1 MKESIHGH
9 NVLKLIRELEQAPGR
24 DDILGAINLH
34 FGSEARFHTCSANGL
49 SASELVELFLN
60 KGKLVEEENAIRF
73 VGCQCQHH

>member
-9 NVLKLIRELEQAPGR
+9 NVLKLIREQDQAGGR

-34 FGSEARFHTCSANGL
+34 FGPEARFHTCSANDL
-49 SASELVELFLN
+49 PASELVELFLN
-60 KGKLVEEENAIRF
+60 KGKLVEEESAIRF